1 MNWVQPFMFLTICT
15 LQLYNAHKHEC
26 LINVKRLK
34 RGIAFFDTFTHLKI
48 CEHLMHEICASK
60 VCYVKCVCASY
71 RLPQRHTMVT
81 QLWHLLI
88 ICAFT
93 YFMFYLKLQLL
104 WIKSILLVLNPDFVS
119 KSWSRRISKVVC
131 RKLSKLEH
139 GKNPGPW
146 RTLEGILER

>member
-104 WIKSILLVLNPDFVS
+104 WIKRKYSVGFKSRFCLWKFKQGINRDGLHILT
-119 KSWSRRISKVVC
+119 
-131 RKLSKLEH
+131 RKLLKHAKHTCEF
-139 GKNPGPW
+139 N
-146 RTLEGILER
+146 